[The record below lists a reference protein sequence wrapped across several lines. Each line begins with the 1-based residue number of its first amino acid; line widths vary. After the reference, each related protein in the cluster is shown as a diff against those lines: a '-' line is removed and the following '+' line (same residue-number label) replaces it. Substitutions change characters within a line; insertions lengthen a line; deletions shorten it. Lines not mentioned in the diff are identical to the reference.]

1 MKKTIIIFVI
11 LISVLMTGCNNEP
24 VSTTLGETVFGAF
37 TTTSID
43 GEPVDYQVFS
53 ESKLTM
59 VNIWAT
65 FCGPCIEE
73 MPALAQLNNEFGDDF
88 RIIGMVVDVTDMNGN
103 ILPNKKAEAE
113 VIIQATGAD
122 YLHLLPSKSLNSAYL
137 SNVQAVPETVFV
149 DENGNQVGQRYL
161 GSRSK
166 DEWQKIIEALLE
178 SVS

>member
-1 MKKTIIIFVI
+1 MKMKKTIIIFVI

-65 FCGPCIEE
+65 FCGP
-73 MPALAQLNNEFGDDF
+73 
-88 RIIGMVVDVTDMNGN
+88 
-103 ILPNKKAEAE
+103 
-113 VIIQATGAD
+113 
-122 YLHLLPSKSLNSAYL
+122 
-137 SNVQAVPETVFV
+137 
-149 DENGNQVGQRYL
+149 
-161 GSRSK
+161 
-166 DEWQKIIEALLE
+166 
-178 SVS
+178 